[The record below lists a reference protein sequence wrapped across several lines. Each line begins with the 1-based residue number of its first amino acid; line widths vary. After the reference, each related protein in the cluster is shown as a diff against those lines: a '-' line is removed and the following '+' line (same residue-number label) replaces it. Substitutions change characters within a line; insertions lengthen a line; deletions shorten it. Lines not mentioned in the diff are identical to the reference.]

1 MPVKVNLEGLGSLRE
16 ALMKMP
22 VEMRAAAGQL
32 VERAAN
38 NTAERLLA
46 VYPQRNGALQQGV
59 YVVDKS
65 TQWTA
70 KWRVESRSKEAEWWE
85 FGTQNRHTQ
94 EGWNRGST
102 PAHKGTGLISIAKD
116 VRRGLVTDLIEFV
129 TEQGFA
135 VTEDLS

>member
-1 MPVKVNLEGLGSLRE
+1 MGVKVNLEGLGTLRE

-22 VEMRAAAGQL
+22 ETLRAEASAI
-32 VERAAN
+32 VERAA
-38 NTAERLLA
+38 TDSADRLLA
-46 VYPQRNGALQQGV
+46 VYPQKNGALQQGV

-70 KWRVESRSKEAEWWE
+70 KWAVESRSKEAEWWE

-102 PAHKGTGLISIAKD
+102 PAHKDQGLISIAKARRRAMVAELIAF
-116 VRRGLVTDLIEFV
+116 VR
-129 TEQGFA
+129 EQGFV
-135 VTEDLS
+135 VTEGLD